1 MNGSLRETSCKSKMI
16 CFKACVFF
24 ATILMLA
31 EKHTEEN
38 LNWISEGRNRRKNQ
52 KQKRN
57 LQKERKLKK

>member
-38 LNWISEGRNRRKNQ
+38 LNWISEGR
-52 KQKRN
+52 KRWKKPETETD
-57 LQKERKLKK
+57 KEGIKSKK